1 MHESNQPDG
10 KDELL
15 DRAIV
20 SMREMSV
27 PRGPSPF
34 LEQRTLESFREKHRR
49 FWKWYSASIAAAVAI
64 VLIAV
69 GIPLVRYAHQRATQ
83 QQNKLIGLQ
92 KVNTPAPPNH
102 PAPLPA
108 SRPVDVPSRQPT
120 HIVVARSDVSI
131 VGHVY
136 FRGPRPERLR
146 INLSSCPQC
155 AEVVHGPLYDDS
167 LVVGKDGALANVVV
181 SISGGLPPG
190 EQYPTSLPPV
200 MLDQKGCMFHPHV
213 LATMLGQPIIVRN
226 SDPFL
231 HTVHSMDAELSPAF
245 DFAQP
250 TKGEHPVE
258 PLRVVETF
266 QVKCD
271 LHPWMSAWVRVFD
284 HPYFAVTGTDGSF
297 ALPPLPP
304 GDYHVKAWQE
314 VLGVTEKRVH
324 IVAGHSADISITFE
338 RR

>member
-1 MHESNQPDG
+1 MHDPNQPDG

-15 DRAIV
+15 DRAIA
-20 SMREMSV
+20 SLREM
-27 PRGPSPF
+27 PAPPGPSPF
-34 LEQRTLESFREKHRR
+34 LEQRTLESIREKQRR
-49 FWKWYSASIAAAVAI
+49 YWKWYSVSVAAVAI
-64 VLIAV
+64 LLLAI
-69 GIPLVRYAHQRATQ
+69 GIPLVRYVHRQATEQ
-83 QQNKLIGLQ
+83 KNELIGLH
-92 KVNTPAPPNH
+92 KINTPAPPTD
-102 PAPLPA
+102 PKPQPA
-108 SRPVDVPSRQPT
+108 SHPSEVPKPSPPKA
-120 HIVVARSDVSI
+120 VVASDVSI
-131 VGHVY
+131 EGHVY
-136 FRGPRPERLR
+136 FRGPHPERLR

-190 EQYPTSLPPV
+190 EQFPVSQSPV

-213 LATMLGQPIIVRN
+213 IASMVGQPIVVRN

-231 HTVHSMDAELSPAF
+231 HSVHSMDAEMSPAF

-250 TKGEHPVE
+250 AVGERQIE

-271 LHPWMSAWVRVFD
+271 LHPWMCAWVRVFD
-284 HPYFAVTGTDGSF
+284 HPYFAVTAADGSF

-304 GDYHVKAWQE
+304 GTYRVKAWQE
-314 VLGVTEKRVH
+314 VLGVVEKQIR
-324 IVAGHSADISITFE
+324 IVAGHSTNVSITFDG
-338 RR
+338 R